1 MRVAVLTF
9 GCRVNQ
15 AESLAIERELYE
27 NGATIVD
34 SGAAELVVVNSC
46 SVTATADQGTRQS
59 IRRVARENPAAR
71 IVVTGCYAT
80 RAPGEVASLPGVVH
94 IVANA
99 RKEDVVKEALA
110 AVRAASPKYVG
121 QGFSP
126 ASGLG
131 STQTCSAGIE
141 CPGDGASGR
150 TEALPHLPLFLGN
163 RTAFTLR
170 VQTGCEEGCSYCV
183 IPFTRGPERSR
194 PPEAL
199 ADEVRRLESAGYLDV
214 TLTGVHLGSYGR
226 DLEPSTTLPALVD
239 RLLEATAALRLRL
252 GSLEPLDCSPTL
264 VDRAAAGGR
273 LAPAFH
279 LPLQHASDRVLRAMR
294 RPYGLDE
301 YDQVVRYVRER
312 VRHASITADVIV
324 GFPGET
330 DDDFDVLARYLAASP
345 LTQLH
350 VFPYSDRPGTEASA
364 MAGKLHGTVVRERA
378 RVIREIGAQLAERFR
393 REQAGTVRPAL
404 AIDDGMAAVTD
415 NGLRVRLDRAHPRN
429 SRIGVLL
436 GPEAATGCVVESGWR
451 LPPGLSSGP

>member
-1 MRVAVLTF
+1 MRIALLTF

-15 AESLAIERELYE
+15 AESLAMQRELYE
-27 NGATIVD
+27 TGATIVD
-34 SGAAELVVVNSC
+34 ARDAELVLVNSC

-59 IRRVARENPAAR
+59 IRRIARENPAAR

-80 RAPGEVASLPGVVH
+80 RAPGEVANLPGVAR
-94 IVANA
+94 IVPNV
-99 RKEDVVKEALA
+99 RKERIVEEALA
-110 AVRAASPKYVG
+110 ALRVNSPRYVG
-121 QGFSP
+121 QSFSP
-126 ASGLG
+126 ASG
-131 STQTCSAGIE
+131 TA
-141 CPGDGASGR
+141 
-150 TEALPHLPLFLGN
+150 EAVPHVPLFVGN

-183 IPFTRGPERSR
+183 IPFTRGAERSM

-199 ADEVRRLESAGYLDV
+199 ADAVRRLESAGYRDV

-226 DLEPSTTLPALVD
+226 DLEPATTLPALVE
-239 RLLEATAALRLRL
+239 RLLGATTVLWLRL
-252 GSLEPLDCSPTL
+252 GSLEPLDCSPDL
-264 VDRAAAGGR
+264 VNRAAAGER

-330 DDDFDVLARYLAASP
+330 EDDFDALTRYLAASP

-364 MAGKLHGTVVRERA
+364 MGGKLHGTLVRERA
-378 RVIREIGAQLAERFR
+378 RVIREVGAQLAERFR

-404 AIDDGMAAVTD
+404 AIDDGTAAVTD

-429 SRIGVLL
+429 SRIRVLL
-436 GPEAATGCVVESGWR
+436 GPEAATGCVVESG
-451 LPPGLSSGP
+451 

>member
-34 SGAAELVVVNSC
+34 PGAAELVLVNSC

-80 RAPGEVASLPGVVH
+80 RAPGEVASLPGIVHVVP
-94 IVANA
+94 NA
-99 RKEDVVKEALA
+99 RKEGVVEEALSA
-110 AVRAASPKYVG
+110 LRANALMHVG
-121 QGFSP
+121 QGSPP
-126 ASGLG
+126 ASRQG
-131 STQTCSAGIE
+131 SNQSLSTEIE
-141 CPGDGASGR
+141 CPGDGGGAGR
-150 TEALPHLPLFLGN
+150 AEALPHVPLFLGN

-183 IPFTRGPERSR
+183 IPFTRGAERSR

-214 TLTGVHLGSYGR
+214 TLTGVHLGAYGR
-226 DLEPSTTLPALVD
+226 DLAPTTTLPSLVD
-239 RLLEATAALRLRL
+239 RLLEATTALRLRL

-294 RPYGLDE
+294 RPYGLDA

-312 VRHASITADVIV
+312 LRHASITADVIV

-330 DDDFDVLARYLAASP
+330 DDDFDALARYLPVSP

-350 VFPYSDRPGTEASA
+350 VFPYSDRPGTEAST
-364 MAGKLHGTVVRERA
+364 MAGKLQGTVVRERA

-429 SRIGVLL
+429 SRIRVLL
-436 GPEAATGCVVESGWR
+436 GPQAATGCVVESG
-451 LPPGLSSGP
+451 

>member
-34 SGAAELVVVNSC
+34 PGAAELVLVNSC

-94 IVANA
+94 IVPNA
-99 RKEDVVKEALA
+99 RKEKTVEEALA
-110 AVRAASPKYVG
+110 ALRAASSTYVG

-126 ASGLG
+126 A
-131 STQTCSAGIE
+131 C
-141 CPGDGASGR
+141 GDGSAPIVPVEGSA
-150 TEALPHLPLFLGN
+150 EAPPHVPIFLGN

-183 IPFTRGPERSR
+183 IPFTRGAERSR
-194 PPEAL
+194 PPDAL

-226 DLEPSTTLPALVD
+226 DLEPVTTLPALVD
-239 RLLEATAALRLRL
+239 RLLEATGALRFRL
-252 GSLEPLDCSPTL
+252 GSLEPMDCSPTL
-264 VDRAAAGGR
+264 VERAAAGGR

-301 YDQVVRYVRER
+301 YDQVVRLVRAR
-312 VRHASITADVIV
+312 VPHASITADVIV

-330 DDDFDVLARYLAASP
+330 EGDFDALAGYLAASP

-378 RVIREIGAQLAERFR
+378 RVIREIGAQLAARFR

-415 NGLRVRLDRAHPRN
+415 NGLRVRLDRARPRN
-429 SRIGVLL
+429 SRIRLLL
-436 GPEAATGCVVESGWR
+436 GPDAATGCVLESG
-451 LPPGLSSGP
+451 

>member
-1 MRVAVLTF
+1 MRVALLTF

-15 AESLAIERELYE
+15 AESLAVEHELSD

-34 SGAAELVVVNSC
+34 PGGAELVIVNSC

-80 RAPGEVASLPGVVH
+80 RAPGEVTTLPGVVH
-94 IVANA
+94 IVPNA
-99 RKEDVVKEALA
+99 RKEGVVQEALA
-110 AVRAASPKYVG
+110 AVRAASSTYVG

-126 ASGLG
+126 ASGEG
-131 STQTCSAGIE
+131 SKQSRSAEIE
-141 CPGDGASGR
+141 CQSDGAAG
-150 TEALPHLPLFLGN
+150 TVEALPHVPIFLGN

-183 IPFTRGPERSR
+183 IPFTRGAERSR
-194 PPEAL
+194 PPGVL

-226 DLEPSTTLPALVD
+226 DLEPATTLPALVD
-239 RLLEATAALRLRL
+239 RLLDATSALQLRL
-252 GSLEPLDCSPTL
+252 GSLEPMDCSPAL
-264 VDRAAAGGR
+264 VHRAAAGGR

-279 LPLQHASDRVLRAMR
+279 LPLQHASDRVLRMMR

-301 YDQVVRYVRER
+301 YDQIVRFVREH
-312 VRHASITADVIV
+312 VPHASITADVIV

-330 DDDFDVLARYLAASP
+330 DDDFDALAGYLAASP

-378 RVIREIGAQLAERFR
+378 RVIREIGAQLTARFR
-393 REQAGTVRPAL
+393 RDQAGTVRPAL
-404 AIDDGMAAVTD
+404 AIDDGTAAVTD
-415 NGLRVRLDRAHPRN
+415 NALRVRLDRARPRN
-429 SRIGVLL
+429 SRIRLLL
-436 GPEAATGCVVESGWR
+436 GPDATTAHV
-451 LPPGLSSGP
+451 L